1 MQPNSSN
8 GQLINLNRPAQQPVG
23 SGATQQPE
31 QQQSVQPK
39 NPNST
44 QNALKFS
51 ELRDDMVIMGDGTFR
66 AVVAAQSIN
75 FDLMSA
81 REREGI
87 EISYQDFLNAL
98 TFPIQVYIRSER
110 VGHWPVSE

>member
-1 MQPNSSN
+1 MQPNTAN
-8 GQLINLNRPAQQPVG
+8 GQPVTPNQPAAAG
-23 SGATQQPE
+23 SAE
-31 QQQSVQPK
+31 SVIPQTVKPQH
-39 NPNST
+39 PNST

-98 TFPIQVYIRSER
+98 TFPIQIYIYTRNIYRRISFCFFSI
-110 VGHWPVSE
+110 W

>member
-1 MQPNSSN
+1 MQPNTSN
-8 GQLINLNRPAQQPVG
+8 GQQVNPNQPVQQLVG
-23 SGATQQPE
+23 SATQQPE

-98 TFPIQVYIRSER
+98 NT
-110 VGHWPVSE
+110 